1 MCLILFLYDMHPD
14 YRLILAGNRDE
25 FYGRPTSPL
34 AFWDDAPI
42 VLAGRDLKEKGTW
55 LGVTRTG
62 RIAAITNFRQPALQK
77 PYSPSRGLL
86 VSDFLLRNQA
96 PETYLKH
103 INTVGSMYNGFNLL
117 VGDRCQLYYYSNKTE
132 RVQKLL
138 PGLYG
143 LSNHLL
149 NTPWPKV
156 KKGKEGLKKLI
167 NRGKQIDIED
177 IFILLYDKA
186 IPPDSHLPDTGVGI
200 EWERVLSPLF
210 ITSNIYGT
218 RSSSII
224 LIDKSSGI
232 TFIERSFTP
241 KGSEP
246 IKQKTRRF
254 NFKISGQL
262 E

>member
-1 MCLILFLYDMHPD
+1 MCLILFLYDMHPG

-25 FYGRPTSPL
+25 FYDRPTSPL
-34 AFWDDAPI
+34 SFWDDAPI
-42 VLAGRDLKEKGTW
+42 ALAGRDLKGNGTW
-55 LGVTRTG
+55 LGITKNG
-62 RIAAITNFRQPALQK
+62 RIAAITNYREPALFK
-77 PYSPSRGLL
+77 PNAPSRGLL
-86 VSDFLLRNQA
+86 VSDFLLGNQA
-96 PETYLKH
+96 PETYLKQ
-103 INTVGSMYNGFNLL
+103 IKTVGSMYNGFNLL
-117 VGDRCQLYYYSNKTE
+117 VGDRCQLCYYSNKTE
-132 RVQKLL
+132 RIQKLL

-156 KKGKEGLKKLI
+156 EKGKEGLKKLI
-167 NRGKQIDIED
+167 PKEKKINTED
-177 IFILLYDKA
+177 IFFLLGNSA
-186 IPPDSHLPDTGVGI
+186 IPSDSHLPDTGVGLD
-200 EWERVLSPLF
+200 WERILSPLF

-224 LIDKSSGI
+224 LIDRSNGV

-241 KGSEP
+241 KESEP

-254 NFKISGQL
+254 NFQISGQL